1 MRLRRWLVLLVSAG
15 VFLAIAAIG
24 LQMNHAALDSA
35 ESIHRRDSA
44 ALVKN
49 NATLASQYMALSAK
63 ELRDFAVSHPF
74 LMQARDPHDA
84 ALLADFR
91 QKAFFFPH
99 GAALLNASG
108 GLLNAVSQPPGLPP
122 ADDPGYGPVRAGLQA
137 GQPGV
142 SAVMFVQGIPMIAVA
157 IPVSVEGRPA
167 GFLVGFTTL
176 GASHLQ
182 DYVSEVGSGSADTII
197 VDGSGIAVASN
208 RRILIGTRVPS
219 VVTAAVK
226 RANASQPLF
235 VEYDRGG
242 TTRIAV
248 IQGGMRGGWSNI
260 HDQTLWDFY
269 GPTRSTSL
277 NINLVL
283 LGMVLVAGVALT
295 MTNHRAETLRRRS
308 ERRFR
313 ALIQHASDLFTV
325 LGPDL
330 RVRYDSPSVR
340 GVLGF
345 EPGGRD
351 GTKAVE
357 TVHPA
362 DRDAAKAA
370 FAQVMADPAAVARL
384 QCRISHADGGYRW
397 VDLSVSN
404 LLTNDSVHGIVV
416 NARDITDSRRLQEQ
430 MSHQALH
437 DALTGLPNRRLFY
450 ERLEHTDER
459 RRRGG
464 SEDLALVFVDLDGFK
479 PVNDTLGHDAGD
491 ELLRQVS
498 HRFKACLRTGD
509 TLARVGGDEFAVL
522 LDELAGPEDAV
533 AVADRIVA
541 SLHAPFAIHGEN
553 VWIGASVGV
562 APVEAGSDPHQAMR
576 AADTAMYRAKQAGGH
591 QFVLSQHGPDRGGL
605 RLPATAPEL
614 SAGR

>member
-1 MRLRRWLVLLVSAG
+1 MRLRRWLALAVSSG

-24 LQMNHAALDSA
+24 LQLNHEALRSA
-35 ESIHRRDSA
+35 ESVHRRDSA

-49 NATLASQYMALSAK
+49 NALLASQYMALSAK
-63 ELRDFAVSHPF
+63 ELRDFTLVHHFA
-74 LMQARDPHDA
+74 MRAGDA
-84 ALLADFR
+84 GDVKLLTEFR
-91 QKAFFFPH
+91 STAFFFSH
-99 GAALLNASG
+99 GAALLNPAGS
-108 GLLNAVSQPPGLPP
+108 LLSNVAQAPGLPP
-122 ADDPGYGPVRAGLQA
+122 ATSSGFDSVRDGLSE
-137 GQPGV
+137 GQPGI
-142 SAVMFVQGIPMIAVA
+142 SSVMFVRGIPMIAVA
-157 IPVSVEGRPA
+157 IPVIVGEKPA
-167 GFLVGFTTL
+167 GFFAGFTTL
-176 GASHLQ
+176 AASHLQ
-182 DYVSEVGSGSADTII
+182 EYVSEVGTDSTDTQILDARA
-197 VDGSGIAVASN
+197 VVVASN
-208 RRILIGTRVPS
+208 RRRAIGAKAPG
-219 VVTAAVK
+219 AVA
-226 RANASQPLF
+226 RAIQRAKPNEPLF
-235 VEYDRGG
+235 VEYEDGA

-248 IQGGMRGGWSNI
+248 IQTGMRGGWANVHTQS
-260 HDQTLWDFY
+260 LWAFY
-269 GPTRSTSL
+269 GPTRSSSM
-277 NINLVL
+277 NLTLAV
-283 LGMVLVAGVALT
+283 LGMVLVAGAALT
-295 MTNHRAETLRRRS
+295 TLNHRAETARRRS
-308 ERRFR
+308 EERFR
-313 ALIQHASDLFTV
+313 ALIQNASDLFTV
-325 LGPDL
+325 LGPDG
-330 RVRYDSPSVR
+330 RIRYDSPSVST
-340 GVLGF
+340 VLGYA
-345 EPGGRD
+345 PGGRD
-351 GTKAVE
+351 GTPAIDAL
-357 TVHPA
+357 HPA
-362 DRDAAKAA
+362 DQTAARAV
-370 FAQVMADPAAVARL
+370 FTQVVADPDAVGRL
-384 QCRISHADGGYRW
+384 QCRIQHADGGYRW

-404 LLTNDSVHGIVV
+404 LLTNDAVHGIVV